1 MEWLSSN
8 WQGSAIGSLI
18 SKRPYNQ
25 TGVNLSTL
33 KKLMKSLTKVPED
46 FVLHKEIQKIIDYR
60 KKCLETGTGI
70 NFAFSEALAFGALMT
85 KFTPLKED
93 KKDVPTTV
101 TKDLRMEEHPT
112 VHVRLSGQ
120 DSVRGTFNQRHSA
133 IFCQKTTKYF
143 IQLNNLDMGEQAKIS
158 VANSSLSEEAILGF
172 EYGYSLSNDM
182 ALVLWESQFGDF
194 ANGAQTM
201 IDCFIA
207 SGESKWQNQSSLV
220 MLLPHGYDGQGPDHS
235 SGRLERFLQLVDDDP
250 DQKPGQGRFSLSEME
265 AGFDTIDKNK
275 VGFVTLET
283 FTKAIRNYTQSTDE
297 RVELT
302 IAEIITELQD
312 LGLIS
317 TKDDGTPIFTK
328 ESWCKLMSSWLQSNS
343 ERRHNLV
350 IVVPSTPAQY
360 FHCLR
365 RQIHRPFNKP
375 LIVMSAKWLL
385 HHRAC
390 VSHINDMTTGTF
402 FQRIILEGGRGD
414 NMSRNEDYNEEDN
427 KEEKNNLLHPL
438 NIRRVLFCS
447 GKVFYHLYHARHSMA
462 IKDITIIRVEQIAP
476 FPYDLIGPAIARFPN
491 ADLVWTQEEPK
502 NQGAWGYVKPR
513 FDTAM
518 REAGIIDRPNI
529 RYVGRKPSSSSAVGS
544 YHIHDQEQ
552 KAFIKEALS

>member
-1 MEWLSSN
+1 
-8 WQGSAIGSLI
+8 
-18 SKRPYNQ
+18 
-25 TGVNLSTL
+25 
-33 KKLMKSLTKVPED
+33 MKSLTNLPID
-46 FVLHKEIQKIIDYR
+46 FVLHKEIQRMIDYR
-60 KKCLETGTGI
+60 KKCLETGSGI
-70 NFAFSEALAFGALMT
+70 NFAFAEALAFGALMT
-85 KFTPLKED
+85 KFTPFKEED
-93 KKDVPTTV
+93 KIDTPTTPV
-101 TKDLRMEEHPT
+101 TKELKMEAHPT

-120 DSVRGTFNQRHSA
+120 DSIRGTFNQRHSA
-133 IFCQKTTKYF
+133 ILCQKTKRSF
-143 IQLNNLDMGEQAKIS
+143 IQLNNLDMGEQATIS

-182 ALVLWESQFGDF
+182 ALVIWEAQFGDF
-194 ANGAQTM
+194 ANGAQTI
-201 IDCFIA
+201 IDNFIA

-250 DQKPGQGRFSLSEME
+250 DTKPGQDRFSLSEME

-275 VGFVTLET
+275 LGFVTLDT
-283 FTKAIRNYTQSTDE
+283 FTNAIRNHTQSTGE

-302 IAEIITELQD
+302 IAEIVTELQNQD

-343 ERRHNLV
+343 ERRHNLI

-375 LIVMSAKWLL
+375 LVVMSAKWLL

-402 FQRIILEGGRGD
+402 FQRVILEGGRGD
-414 NMSRNEDYNEEDN
+414 NMSQRNKGTNERDNEE
-427 KEEKNNLLHPL
+427 EENNLLDPL
-438 NIRRVLFCS
+438 KIRRVLFCS

-476 FPYDLIGPAIARFPN
+476 FPYDLIGPAIARYPN
-491 ADLVWTQEEPK
+491 ADLVWAQEEPK

-518 REAGIIDRPNI
+518 RDAGIKDRTNI
-529 RYVGRKPSSSSAVGS
+529 RYIGRKPSSASAVGS

-552 KAFIKEALS
+552 KIFIKEALS